1 MRKAAA
7 AGALYFACV
16 FAAGFVLGVV
26 RVLVLA
32 PALGALAATLIE
44 LPIILGIAWS
54 VSSWLTRRFVVPR
67 ERRSRLAMGGIAFAL
82 LMVAEA
88 ALSVAVFGDSLATH
102 LERYRALP
110 KAAGLV
116 GQIAFAL
123 LPLLQLARARP

>member
-110 KAAGLV
+110 EAAGLV